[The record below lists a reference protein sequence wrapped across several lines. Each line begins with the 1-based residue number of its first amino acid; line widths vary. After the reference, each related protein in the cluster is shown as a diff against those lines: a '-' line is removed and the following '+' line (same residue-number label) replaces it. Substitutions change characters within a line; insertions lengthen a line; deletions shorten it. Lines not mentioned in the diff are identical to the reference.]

1 MTLLEQCRKNINHY
15 TKNYRLDSDVGEIV
29 EMIEEELLFESTNGR
44 DFTTIVFQYS
54 ETILKVEN
62 VINLKDK
69 TQDYVY
75 GLVRNVMK
83 YFEDNGFE
91 CKIDD
96 SYEGIIRLQVKFYMN
111 YTGKVMQH
119 IDRTYY

>member
-1 MTLLEQCRKNINHY
+1 MTLLEQCRKNINDY
-15 TKNYRLDSDVGEIV
+15 TKNYRLDSDVGELV
-29 EMIEEELLFESTNGR
+29 EMIEEKLLQVSERGNDS
-44 DFTTIVFQYS
+44 TTIVFQYV

-62 VINLKDK
+62 AINLKDK
-69 TQDYVY
+69 TKDYVY
-75 GLVRNVMK
+75 GLVRNVVK

-96 SYEGIIRLQVKFYMN
+96 SYEGIIHLQVKFYMN